1 MIPKALRMQVRGWLA
16 EAVAA
21 GARYT
26 RACAVIG
33 LSARCVQRWRSDD
46 IDARSTRVQTPVN
59 ALSTEEVATIL
70 ATVNAPEYAHL
81 PPTQIV
87 PMLAD
92 QHVYIGSESS
102 IYRILRR
109 EKQLSHRRAER
120 VAQPRSRP
128 SPLMAFAPNQVAT
141 WDITYL
147 PSDVRG
153 RYFYLYAVLDLFSRK
168 VVAWQV
174 FDCESQ
180 MHASALMR
188 DYAERERI
196 APDQLTL
203 HADNGAVMK
212 GSTLYATL
220 QALHIAPSHS
230 RPSVSDDNPFIES
243 LFKTIKYR
251 PRHPLKAFTSLD
263 EARRFADLL
272 MAWYNTE
279 HRHSQIRYVTPQE
292 RHEGRDVA
300 ILAQRQQVYANARR
314 RHPKR
319 WTADTR
325 NWSRIEQV
333 SLNPHRVEQMQ
344 TKNQKGQ

>member
-1 MIPKALRMQVRGWLA
+1 MISKALRIQVRGWLA
-16 EAVAA
+16 EAMAA
-21 GARYT
+21 GARYA

-46 IDARSTRVQTPVN
+46 IDGRSTRVQAPIN
-59 ALSTEEVATIL
+59 ALSTAEVATIL
-70 ATVNAPEYAHL
+70 ATVNAPDYAHL

-92 QHVYIGSESS
+92 QDVYIGSEST
-102 IYRILRR
+102 IYRVLRR
-109 EKQLSHRRAER
+109 EKQLSHRRTER

-128 SPLMAFAPNQVAT
+128 APLVACASNQVAT

-147 PSDVRG
+147 PSTVRG
-153 RYFYLYAVLDLFSRK
+153 QYYYLYAVLDLFSRK
-168 VVAWQV
+168 AVAWQV

-180 MHASALMR
+180 THASALIQ
-188 DYAERERI
+188 DYVVRENI
-196 APDQLTL
+196 APGQLTL

-251 PRHPLKAFTSLD
+251 PAHPLKPFATLD
-263 EARRFADLL
+263 EARRFADQL
-272 MAWYNTE
+272 MTWYNTE
-279 HRHSQIRYVTPQE
+279 HRHSQIGYVTPEQ

-300 ILAQRQQVYANARR
+300 ILAQRQQVYAHARL

-319 WTADTR
+319 WSAGTR

-333 SLNPHRVEQMQ
+333 TLNPHRVEQMQ
-344 TKNQKGQ
+344 AKKH

>member
-1 MIPKALRMQVRGWLA
+1 MIPNALRIQVRGWLA

-46 IDARSTRVQTPVN
+46 IDARSTRVQTPTN
-59 ALSTEEVATIL
+59 ALSTAEVATIL
-70 ATVNAPEYAHL
+70 ATVNAPDYAHL

-92 QHVYIGSESS
+92 QDIYIGSESS
-102 IYRILRR
+102 IYRVLRR
-109 EKQLSHRRAER
+109 EKQLSHRRTER
-120 VAQPRSRP
+120 VAQPRPRP
-128 SPLMAFAPNQVAT
+128 APLIAFAPNQVAT

-153 RYFYLYAVLDLFSRK
+153 RYFYLYAVLDLFSRH

-180 MHASALMR
+180 AHASALIR
-188 DYAERERI
+188 DYVEREGI
-196 APDQLTL
+196 APNQLTL

-220 QALHIAPSHS
+220 KALHIAPSHS
-230 RPSVSDDNPFIES
+230 RPSVSDDNPFVES

-251 PRHPLKAFTSLD
+251 PDHPLTAFTSLD
-263 EARRFADLL
+263 EARRFADQL
-272 MAWYNTE
+272 MTWYNTE
-279 HRHSQIRYVTPQE
+279 HRHSQIRYVTPQQ

-300 ILAQRQQVYANARR
+300 ILAQRQQVYEQARL
-314 RHPKR
+314 RHPTR
-319 WTADTR
+319 WSSGTR
-325 NWSRIEQV
+325 DWSRIEQV
-333 SLNPHRVEQMQ
+333 ILNPHRVEQMQ
-344 TKNQKGQ
+344 AKKH

>member
-1 MIPKALRMQVRGWLA
+1 MIPNALRIQVRGWLA

-33 LSARCVQRWRSDD
+33 LSARCVQRWRNDD
-46 IDARSTRVQTPVN
+46 IDARSTRVQTPSN
-59 ALSTEEVATIL
+59 ALSAKEVATL
-70 ATVNAPEYAHL
+70 LSTVNAPDYAHL

-92 QHVYIGSESS
+92 QQVYIGSEST
-102 IYRILRR
+102 IYRVLRR
-109 EKQLSHRRAER
+109 EKQLGHRRAER

-128 SPLMAFAPNQVAT
+128 TPLMACASNQVAT

-147 PSDVRG
+147 PSTVRG
-153 RYFYLYAVLDLFSRK
+153 QYFYLYAVLDLFSRK
-168 VVAWQV
+168 AVAWQV

-180 MHASALMR
+180 LHASALIR
-188 DYAERERI
+188 DYVERERI

-220 QALHIAPSHS
+220 QSLRIAPSHS

-251 PRHPLKAFTSLD
+251 PQHPLKAFTSLD
-263 EARRFADLL
+263 EARRFAETL
-272 MAWYNTE
+272 MTWYNTE
-279 HRHSQIRYVTPQE
+279 HRHSQIGYVTPQQ

-300 ILAQRQQVYANARR
+300 ILAQRQEVYEQARQ

-319 WTADTR
+319 WSAGTR

-333 SLNPHRVEQMQ
+333 TLNPHRVEQMR
-344 TKNQKGQ
+344 TKNPKGQ

>member
-1 MIPKALRMQVRGWLA
+1 MIPKTLRMQIRGWLV
-16 EAVAA
+16 EAVKA

-33 LSARCVQRWRSDD
+33 LSARCVQRWRTDD
-46 IDARSTRVQTPVN
+46 IDARCTRVQTSAN
-59 ALSTEEVATIL
+59 AFSADEIATIL

-92 QHVYIGSESS
+92 HNVYIGSESS
-102 IYRILRR
+102 FYRILRR
-109 EKQLSHRRAER
+109 EQQLAHRRPER
-120 VAQPRSRP
+120 TAQPRHKP
-128 SPLMAFAPNQVAT
+128 SALIATAPNQVAT

-153 RYFYLYAVLDLFSRK
+153 QYFYLYAVLDLFSRH

-174 FDCESQ
+174 YERESQ
-180 MHASALMR
+180 EHASALMR
-188 DYAERERI
+188 DYVEREGI
-196 APDQLTL
+196 APGQLTL

-212 GSTLYATL
+212 GSSFYATL

-230 RPSVSDDNPFIES
+230 RPSVSDDNSFIES

-251 PRHPLKAFTSLD
+251 PQHPLKPFANIED
-263 EARRFADLL
+263 ARAFADRLL
-272 MAWYNTE
+272 TWYNTD

-300 ILAQRQQVYANARR
+300 ILAQRQQVYADARQ
-314 RHPKR
+314 RHPHR
-319 WTADTR
+319 WSAGTR

-333 SLNPHRVEQMQ
+333 TLNPHRVEQVQ
-344 TKNQKGQ
+344 LPKR

>member
-1 MIPKALRMQVRGWLA
+1 MIPKALRIQIRGWLA
-16 EAVAA
+16 EAVKA

-46 IDARSTRVQTPVN
+46 VDARSTRVQTLTN
-59 ALSTEEVATIL
+59 AFSAAEVATVL

-92 QHVYIGSESS
+92 HNVYIGSESS

-109 EKQLSHRRAER
+109 ERQLAHRRPER
-120 VAQPRSRP
+120 VSTSHPRP
-128 SPLMAFAPNQVAT
+128 SPLIASAPGQVAT

-147 PSDVRG
+147 PTDVRG
-153 RYFYLYAVLDLFSRK
+153 QYFYLYVVLDLFSRHA
-168 VVAWQV
+168 VAWQV
-174 FDCESQ
+174 YACESQ
-180 MHASALMR
+180 EHASALIR

-196 APDQLTL
+196 PPGQLTL

-212 GSTLYATL
+212 GSSFYATL

-251 PRHPLKAFTSLD
+251 PQHPLKPFASI
-263 EARRFADLL
+263 EQARQFADQLL
-272 MAWYNTE
+272 TWYNTE
-279 HRHSQIRYVTPQE
+279 HRHSKISYVTPQE
-292 RHEGRDVA
+292 RHDGRDIA
-300 ILAQRQQVYANARR
+300 ILAQRQQVYEQARQ
-314 RHPKR
+314 RHPQR
-319 WTADTR
+319 WSAGTR
-325 NWSRIEQV
+325 NWSRKTDV
-333 SLNPHRVEQMQ
+333 HLNPHRVEQMQ
-344 TKNQKGQ
+344 SRQR

>member
-1 MIPKALRMQVRGWLA
+1 MIPQALRIQIRGWLA
-16 EAVAA
+16 EAVEA
-21 GARYT
+21 GARYA

-33 LSARCVQRWRSDD
+33 LSARCVQRWRSAD
-46 IDARSTRVQTPVN
+46 IDARSTRVQTPAN
-59 ALSTEEVATIL
+59 AFSAAEVATVL

-87 PMLAD
+87 PLLAD
-92 QHVYIGSESS
+92 HSIYIGSESS

-109 EKQLSHRRAER
+109 ERQLAHRRPER
-120 VAQPRSRP
+120 VAQPRPRP
-128 SPLMAFAPNQVAT
+128 SPLIASAPNQVAT

-153 RYFYLYAVLDLFSRK
+153 QYFYLYAVLDLFSRS

-174 FDCESQ
+174 YDCESQ
-180 MHASALMR
+180 AHASALMQ
-188 DYAERERI
+188 DYVERERI
-196 APDQLTL
+196 APGQLTL

-212 GSTLYATL
+212 GSSLYATL

-251 PRHPLKAFTSLD
+251 PQHPLKPFASLD
-263 EARRFADLL
+263 DARVFADRLL
-272 MAWYNTE
+272 TWYNTE

-300 ILAQRQQVYANARR
+300 ILAQRQQVYEQARQ
-314 RHPKR
+314 RHPQR
-319 WTADTR
+319 WSGTTR
-325 NWSRIEQV
+325 NWSHIDQAT
-333 SLNPHRVEQMQ
+333 LNPHRVEQLQ
-344 TKNQKGQ
+344 PRKH

>member
-1 MIPKALRMQVRGWLA
+1 MIPKPLRLQIRGWLA
-16 EAVAA
+16 EAVEA
-21 GARYT
+21 GARYR

-46 IDARSTRVQTPVN
+46 IDGRCARVQTPVN
-59 ALSTEEVATIL
+59 AFSAAEVATVL
-70 ATVNAPEYAHL
+70 ATVNGPDYAHL

-87 PMLAD
+87 PILAD
-92 QHVYIGSESS
+92 HNIYIGSEST

-109 EKQLSHRRAER
+109 ERQLAHRRVER
-120 VAQPRSRP
+120 APQPRPRP
-128 SPLMAFAPNQVAT
+128 SPLVASGPNQVAT

-153 RYFYLYAVLDLFSRK
+153 QYFYLYAVLDLFSRS

-174 FDCESQ
+174 YERESQ
-180 MHASALMR
+180 EHASALMR
-188 DYAERERI
+188 DYVERERI
-196 APDQLTL
+196 APGQLTL

-212 GSTLYATL
+212 GSSLYATL

-251 PRHPLKAFTSLD
+251 PQHLLKPFASLKD
-263 EARRFADLL
+263 ARAFADRLL
-272 MAWYNTE
+272 TWYNTE
-279 HRHSQIRYVTPQE
+279 HRHSMIRYVTPQE

-300 ILAQRQQVYANARR
+300 ILANRQQVFEHARLQ
-314 RHPKR
+314 HPQR
-319 WTADTR
+319 WSAGTR
-325 NWSRIEQV
+325 NWSRIEKV
-333 SLNPHRVEQMQ
+333 TLNPHRVEQVQ
-344 TKNQKGQ
+344 AQKH